1 MHSGAK
7 GKALASTSTSKTPS
21 QPVRLQR
28 RPRIYRKTWN
38 MTDEQINQV
47 AVLRRAGNRNVEIAQ
62 MLNMTYDQVVRCVS
76 RARQRNW
83 LPPKPKANPRQAVLD
98 LVKGNG
104 MRQGRISD
112 MMMALSKEEK
122 VWLIGDAQR
131 EGYETLAEWLTDVVR
146 AKYDKENEL

>member
-1 MHSGAK
+1 
-7 GKALASTSTSKTPS
+7 
-21 QPVRLQR
+21 
-28 RPRIYRKTWN
+28 
-38 MTDEQINQV
+38 MTDEQINAV
-47 AVLRRAGNRNVEIAQ
+47 AVMRRAGNSNREIAQ
-62 MLNMTYDQVVRCVS
+62 ALGITYDQVGSAVFK
-76 RARQRNW
+76 ARQRNI

-112 MMMALSKEEK
+112 MMIELSKEEK

-131 EGYETLAEWLTDVVR
+131 DGYETVAQWLTDVVR

>member
-1 MHSGAK
+1 
-7 GKALASTSTSKTPS
+7 
-21 QPVRLQR
+21 
-28 RPRIYRKTWN
+28 

-47 AVLRRAGNRNVEIAQ
+47 AVMRRAGNRNIEIAQ
-62 MLNMTYDQVVRCVS
+62 MLNMTYDQVGRYVFQ
-76 RARQRNW
+76 ARQRGW
-83 LPPKPKANPRQAVLD
+83 LPPKPKANPRQAVID

-104 MRQGRISD
+104 MRQGYISD

-131 EGYETLAEWLTDVVR
+131 DGYETIAEWLTDVVR